1 MLSLE
6 ISRRDLLTAIA
17 GLCITPAFAHARDAD
32 AAVALQALEA
42 RAGGR
47 LGVGILHTVS
57 GRMVGH
63 RLDERFAMCS
73 TFKLPLAGV
82 ILHEAD
88 AGRLDLEEVLR
99 FTEKDLISHA
109 PVTTTHLREGG
120 MTVAALAEA
129 AQVTSDNVAAN
140 LLLKRL
146 GGPAGFTA
154 KLRALGDETTR
165 LDRYEL
171 ALNVVRAGDVRDTTT
186 PRAMAETVARFVA
199 GDVLT
204 PASRDRLIAWTVAT
218 TTGLQRIRAGL
229 PAGWRAGDKT
239 GTAMAG
245 VMTDKY
251 NDVAVCWPPDRPA
264 IVVSAYYDTAVQSKE
279 IRDDLQAVLAD
290 VGRIAAST
298 VTPG

>member
-1 MLSLE
+1 MPGAL
-6 ISRRDLLTAIA
+6 SRRDLLTAIA
-17 GLCITPAFAHARDAD
+17 SLCATPAFAHARERD
-32 AAVALQALEA
+32 VAGALRALET

-47 LGVGILHTVS
+47 LGVGILHTGS
-57 GRMVGH
+57 GRIVGH

-88 AGRLDLEEVLR
+88 AGRLDLEEVLPY
-99 FTEKDLISHA
+99 TEKDLISHA
-109 PVTTTHLREGG
+109 PVTTAHLREGG
-120 MTVAALAEA
+120 MTIAALAEA
-129 AQVTSDNVAAN
+129 AQVTSDNLAAN

-154 KLRALGDETTR
+154 TLRALGDETTR

-171 ALNVVRAGDVRDTTT
+171 ELNIVRPGDVRDTTT
-186 PRAMAETVARFVA
+186 PRAMAESVARFVV
-199 GDVLT
+199 GDVLK
-204 PASRDRLIAWTVAT
+204 PASRDRLIAWTIAT
-218 TTGLQRIRAGL
+218 KTGLQRIRAGL

-239 GTAMAG
+239 GTALAD

-251 NDVAVCWPPDRPA
+251 NDVAVFWPPNASA
-264 IVVSAYYDTAVQSKE
+264 IVVSAYYDTAAQSKE
-279 IRDDLQAVLAD
+279 IRDDLQAVLAE

>member
-1 MLSLE
+1 MRSAVL
-6 ISRRDLLTAIA
+6 SRRQVLTAIA
-17 GLCITPAFAHARDAD
+17 GLCTVPASTHAREIDV
-32 AAVALQALEA
+32 AARLQALEA

-47 LGVGILHTVS
+47 LGVGILDTGS

-82 ILHEAD
+82 VLHEAD
-88 AGRLDLEEVLR
+88 AGRLALAEVLR
-99 FTEKDLISHA
+99 YTETDLVAHA
-109 PVTTTHLREGG
+109 PVTTVHLREGG
-120 MTVAALAEA
+120 MTIAALAEA
-129 AQVTSDNVAAN
+129 AQVTSDNAAAN

-154 KLRALGDETTR
+154 RLRALGDGTTR

-171 ALNVVRAGDVRDTTT
+171 ELNVVRPGDVRDTTT
-186 PRAMAETVARFVA
+186 PRAMAETVRRFVV

-204 PASRDRLIAWTVAT
+204 PASRERLIAWTIAT
-218 TTGLQRIRAGL
+218 KTGLQRIRAGL

-239 GTAMAG
+239 GTAMAE

-251 NDVAVCWPPDRPA
+251 NDVAVCWPPDGAA
-264 IVVSAYYDTAVQSKE
+264 IVVSAYYDTGVQSKA
-279 IRDDLQAVLAD
+279 IRDDPQAVLAD

-298 VTPG
+298 AGSR

>member
-1 MLSLE
+1 MPSAL
-6 ISRRDLLTAIA
+6 SRRQLLTAIA
-17 GLCITPAFAHARDAD
+17 SLCATPAFAHARERDV
-32 AAVALQALEA
+32 AAALRALEA

-47 LGVGILHTVS
+47 LGVGILHAAS
-57 GRMVGH
+57 GRIVGH

-99 FTEKDLISHA
+99 YTEKDLISHA

-129 AQVTSDNVAAN
+129 AQVTSDNLAAN

-165 LDRYEL
+165 LDRCEL
-171 ALNVVRAGDVRDTTT
+171 ELNIVRSGDVRDTTT
-186 PRAMAETVARFVA
+186 PRAMAETVAQFVV
-199 GDVLT
+199 GDVLK
-204 PASRDRLIAWTVAT
+204 PASRDRLIAWTIAT
-218 TTGLQRIRAGL
+218 KTGLQRIRAGL
-229 PAGWRAGDKT
+229 PSGWRAGDKT
-239 GTAMAG
+239 GTALAD

-251 NDVAVCWPPDRPA
+251 NDVAVFWPPDGA
-264 IVVSAYYDTAVQSKE
+264 AVVVSAYYDTAVQSKT
-279 IRDDLQAVLAD
+279 IRDDLEAVLAE